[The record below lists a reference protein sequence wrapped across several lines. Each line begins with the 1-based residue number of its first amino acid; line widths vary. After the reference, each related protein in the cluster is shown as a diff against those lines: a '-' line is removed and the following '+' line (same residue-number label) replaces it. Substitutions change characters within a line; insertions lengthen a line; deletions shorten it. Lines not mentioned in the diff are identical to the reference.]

1 MFIIKKPFDNNMSVT
16 RGLIF
21 SLVSI
26 IPAMILGLVSY
37 IILGGV
43 TSSPN
48 GSDFMY
54 GPCYGV
60 PFSLIIIAFIYG
72 LKEQPELE

>member
-1 MFIIKKPFDNNMSVT
+1 MFIIKNPFDNNMSVT

-26 IPAMILGLVSY
+26 IPAMIFGLVSY

-43 TSSPN
+43 TSSPES
-48 GSDFMY
+48 SDFMF

-60 PFSLIIIAFIYG
+60 PFFIIILAFIYG
-72 LKEQPELE
+72 FREQPELE

>member
-1 MFIIKKPFDNNMSVT
+1 MFIIKNPFDNNMSVT

-26 IPAMILGLVSY
+26 IPAMIFGIVSY

-43 TSSPN
+43 TSSPES
-48 GSDFMY
+48 SDFMF

-72 LKEQPELE
+72 FRGQPELE

>member
-1 MFIIKKPFDNNMSVT
+1 MFIIKNPFADNMSVT

-43 TSSPN
+43 TSSPDS
-48 GSDFMY
+48 SDFMY

>member
-1 MFIIKKPFDNNMSVT
+1 MFIIKNPFDNNMSVT

-26 IPAMILGLVSY
+26 IPAMIFGLVSY

-43 TSSPN
+43 TSSPES
-48 GSDFMY
+48 SDFMF

-72 LKEQPELE
+72 FRGQPELE

>member
-1 MFIIKKPFDNNMSVT
+1 MFIIKNRFANNMSVT

-21 SLVSI
+21 SLVTI

-43 TSSPN
+43 TSSPD
-48 GSDFMY
+48 SLDFMY

>member
-1 MFIIKKPFDNNMSVT
+1 MFLIKSLLGHYMSFT

-26 IPAMILGLVSY
+26 IPAMIFGLVSY
-37 IILGGV
+37 IIMGGV
-43 TSSPN
+43 TSSPDS
-48 GSDFMY
+48 SDFMF

-60 PFSLIIIAFIYG
+60 PFSIIFIAFIYG
-72 LKEQPELE
+72 LRIQPELE

>member
-1 MFIIKKPFDNNMSVT
+1 MFIIKSLFDYDMSFT

-43 TSSPN
+43 TSSPD

>member
-1 MFIIKKPFDNNMSVT
+1 MFIIKSLFDYDMSFT
-16 RGLIF
+16 RGSIF

-37 IILGGV
+37 IMLGGV
-43 TSSPN
+43 TSSPES
-48 GSDFMY
+48 SDFMF

-60 PFSLIIIAFIYG
+60 PFSIIILAFIYG
-72 LKEQPELE
+72 FREQPELE

>member
-1 MFIIKKPFDNNMSVT
+1 MFIIKSLFDYDMSFT
-16 RGLIF
+16 KGLIF

-43 TSSPN
+43 TSSPDS
-48 GSDFMY
+48 SDFMY

-60 PFSLIIIAFIYG
+60 PFSIIIIAFVYG

>member
-1 MFIIKKPFDNNMSVT
+1 MFIIENPFDDNMSVT

-26 IPAMILGLVSY
+26 IPAMIFGLISY

-43 TSSPN
+43 TSSPES
-48 GSDFMY
+48 SDFMF

-72 LKEQPELE
+72 FRGQPELE

>member
-1 MFIIKKPFDNNMSVT
+1 MFIIKSLLDYDMSLT

-26 IPAMILGLVSY
+26 IPAMILGLISY

-43 TSSPN
+43 TSAPES
-48 GSDFMY
+48 SDFMF

-60 PFSLIIIAFIYG
+60 PFSIIILAFIYG
-72 LKEQPELE
+72 FREQPELE

>member
-26 IPAMILGLVSY
+26 IPAMIFGLVSY

-43 TSSPN
+43 TSSPES
-48 GSDFMY
+48 SDFMF

-72 LKEQPELE
+72 FRGQPELE